1 MRRRALVGAVAM
13 LGVVALIGLFA
24 SLFLLFSSPIPA
36 YAQGTNSAPEF
47 LDDNGDAI
55 TETTRNVNENTAAYD
70 DIGPALTATD
80 ADEDRL
86 TYSIQNAHTSPFT
99 IVRSTG
105 QLQVGQPLDHETQ
118 ETYTV
123 IVQVTDSEDAD
134 GNFEI
139 PAVVDDTITVTITV
153 NDLEEPGKISLS
165 WTRPQPH
172 ANSAVTPTLTDPD
185 GSVSVQSWKWQKL
198 DNGWSDIPNVTSE
211 TYTPATG
218 DVNKHIRAVATYTD
232 RRASGKMAESET
244 AHVRPVPSTNSAPDF
259 QVNNSGGYSCP
270 QGDAAETC
278 VYARKSAAAGSE
290 IYYPRYVYNTD
301 NDQVQ
306 YSLSDTNTD
315 SGDAEL
321 FRIDALKGDLY
332 TTAAHIYDNPSN
344 ALPSNGKFR
353 ITITATDPSGLH
365 DSIKVAIAPSGG
377 GSPPVVVGPR
387 YITFPENGTWPL
399 ASYSATIKAHID
411 ANTNYSYI
419 GWIIAVEP
427 GGGDGDLFDI
437 DDDGNLTFTQP
448 PDYEDPADENG
459 DNRYSFSLQVYET
472 NPLNGQRPASSFF
485 SVTVVV
491 TDEKVEALEIDGPS
505 AVRYAENGTGPVG
518 TYSLLRAND
527 DVDDWVLSGAD
538 ADQFDIDDNTG
549 ELTFKR
555 SPDYETPTDVAEENT
570 YRVTIT
576 AYAGTESKTEFVF
589 VRVTNV
595 NEKPEF
601 DEGETTTRTVE
612 RDAGA
617 DDLIGDAVNATDPD
631 KNAELTYSLEA
642 TPAPP
647 FQIDEWTGQLSVSG
661 PIDQNQASYTMTV
674 FVTDGQNADGETD
687 TTADDRITVTVNV
700 AGGGNSAP
708 EFPSTETGAR
718 SIAEN
723 TTTVETVGAPVIAE
737 DDDTDDTLTYA
748 LGGTDAGTFT
758 IVDTSGQIKTK
769 AGQTYDFE
777 TKPSYSVTVT
787 ADDSNGGTADKA
799 VTITLNNV
807 DEDGTVTLSPTQPA
821 ARSPVTATLT
831 DPDGVT
837 GTTTWQWSKS
847 SDGSTGWT
855 DVNANS
861 RSYTPVDG
869 DVNYYLRA
877 TASYTDGH
885 GANKNAEAKTTAA
898 VQTGTNR
905 APTFDNGLTT
915 IREVAENT
923 EAGENAGD
931 PVEASDLDD
940 DTLTYSLT
948 GTYATSFT
956 VDNTGQIKVGAAT
969 TLDYEAVKDSYT
981 VIVRVHDNKDANGGP
996 DTTID
1001 ATIVVTIDVT
1011 DLDEA
1016 GTVTLSTYQPTA
1028 RAQVTATL
1036 TDPDGVV
1043 EGITIWQWAKADA
1056 QNGTYTDI
1064 GGQTSASY
1072 TPPDGDVGKFLKA
1085 TASYTDGHGPN
1096 NSEEA
1101 TTTSAVQSGTN
1112 RPPDFGATS
1121 TTRDVAEN
1129 TAADQPVG
1137 DVVEATDADN
1147 DPLTYSLS
1155 GADSSLFDI
1164 DTGTGQVKVKTG
1176 TTLDYEGTRK
1186 SYTVV
1191 VEVTDSKKADGSP
1204 NAAMDDSIAVT
1215 ITVTNVEEAGTVALS
1230 MTQPSVRTQLTA
1242 TLTDPDGGVTGE
1254 SWQWAK
1260 ADAQAGP
1267 YSDINGET
1275 SANYTPDNGD
1285 VNKVLKAKVSY
1296 TDDHGQNKR
1305 AEAVS
1310 DNAVQ
1315 AGANRPPTFS
1325 SGTVTRTVAEN
1336 SGADI
1341 DVGSPVTATDLD
1353 TGSTLIYTLEGTDHD
1368 SFHVLSDSGQI
1379 QTKQGVTYDYETK
1392 QTYSVT
1398 VKADDGNSGTATK
1411 AVTIN
1416 VTDAED
1422 AGTVTLSTS
1431 QPVARTQLTATLS
1444 DQDGPVT
1451 STTWVWERM
1460 LDPDDLT
1467 THPWAT
1473 ITGATT
1479 DSYTPIDGDVN
1490 YYLRAT
1496 ATYTDSHE
1504 PNKTAAAVSANA
1516 VQSGVNRAPAFSA
1529 ATATREFPENT
1540 GPGLKVDIPVG
1551 AADVD
1556 ANDVLEYTLEGTDKD
1571 FFEIV
1576 PTDGQIKTK
1585 EGVTYDHEDRGSYSV
1600 TVKVDDK
1607 SGGTD
1612 TIDVTINVTD
1622 VNEKPSFT
1630 VTESVAFSIAEN
1642 TSANTN

>member
-1 MRRRALVGAVAM
+1 M
-13 LGVVALIGLFA
+13 
-24 SLFLLFSSPIPA
+24 
-36 YAQGTNSAPEF
+36 
-47 LDDNGDAI
+47 
-55 TETTRNVNENTAAYD
+55 
-70 DIGPALTATD
+70 
-80 ADEDRL
+80 
-86 TYSIQNAHTSPFT
+86 
-99 IVRSTG
+99 
-105 QLQVGQPLDHETQ
+105 
-118 ETYTV
+118 
-123 IVQVTDSEDAD
+123 
-134 GNFEI
+134 
-139 PAVVDDTITVTITV
+139 
-153 NDLEEPGKISLS
+153 
-165 WTRPQPH
+165 
-172 ANSAVTPTLTDPD
+172 
-185 GSVSVQSWKWQKL
+185 
-198 DNGWSDIPNVTSE
+198 WS
-211 TYTPATG
+211 
-218 DVNKHIRAVATYTD
+218 R
-232 RRASGKMAESET
+232 
-244 AHVRPVPSTNSAPDF
+244 
-259 QVNNSGGYSCP
+259 
-270 QGDAAETC
+270 
-278 VYARKSAAAGSE
+278 
-290 IYYPRYVYNTD
+290 
-301 NDQVQ
+301 
-306 YSLSDTNTD
+306 
-315 SGDAEL
+315 DAEL
-321 FRIDALKGDLY
+321 NFVI
-332 TTAAHIYDNPSN
+332 NP
-344 ALPSNGKFR
+344 
-353 ITITATDPSGLH
+353 
-365 DSIKVAIAPSGG
+365 
-377 GSPPVVVGPR
+377 
-387 YITFPENGTWPL
+387 
-399 ASYSATIKAHID
+399 
-411 ANTNYSYI
+411 
-419 GWIIAVEP
+419 
-427 GGGDGDLFDI
+427 
-437 DDDGNLTFTQP
+437 
-448 PDYEDPADENG
+448 
-459 DNRYSFSLQVYET
+459 
-472 NPLNGQRPASSFF
+472 
-485 SVTVVV
+485 
-491 TDEKVEALEIDGPS
+491 KVE
-505 AVRYAENGTGPVG
+505 
-518 TYSLLRAND
+518 
-527 DVDDWVLSGAD
+527 
-538 ADQFDIDDNTG
+538 
-549 ELTFKR
+549 
-555 SPDYETPTDVAEENT
+555 
-570 YRVTIT
+570 
-576 AYAGTESKTEFVF
+576 
-589 VRVTNV
+589 
-595 NEKPEF
+595 
-601 DEGETTTRTVE
+601 
-612 RDAGA
+612 
-617 DDLIGDAVNATDPD
+617 ATDPD
-631 KNAELTYSLEA
+631 KNAGLTYSLEA

-647 FQIDEWTGQLSVSG
+647 FQIDRWTGQLSVSSA
-661 PIDQNQASYTMTV
+661 IDQDQASYTMTV
-674 FVTDGQNADGETD
+674 FVTDGQDADGNTD

-700 AGGGNSAP
+700 AGGGNNAP
-708 EFPSTETGAR
+708 AFPSTETGAR

-723 TTTVETVGAPVIAE
+723 TTTVENVGAPVIAE
-737 DDDTDDTLTYA
+737 DDDTDDTLTYT
-748 LGGTDAGTFT
+748 LGGTDAGFFT
-758 IVDTSGQIKTK
+758 IVDTSGQIQTKT
-769 AGQTYDFE
+769 GQNYDFE

-787 ADDSNGGTADKA
+787 ADDGNGGTADKS
-799 VTITLNNV
+799 VTISLTNL
-807 DEDGTVTLSPTQPA
+807 EEAGTVTLWPTQPA
-821 ARSPVTATLT
+821 ARAAINATLT
-831 DPDGVT
+831 DPDGNIS
-837 GTTTWQWSKS
+837 GISWQWAKS

-1043 EGITIWQWAKADA
+1043 EGTTIWQWAKADA

-1325 SGTVTRTVAEN
+1325 SGTVTLTVAEN

-1398 VKADDGNSGTATK
+1398 VKADDGNSGHCHQSRDHQRHRRGRRRYGYPFYVAT
-1411 AVTIN
+1411 
-1416 VTDAED
+1416 
-1422 AGTVTLSTS
+1422 
-1431 QPVARTQLTATLS
+1431 R
-1444 DQDGPVT
+1444 GPH
-1451 STTWVWERM
+1451 
-1460 LDPDDLT
+1460 T
-1467 THPWAT
+1467 THGHLERSGWPRHRHNL
-1473 ITGATT
+1473 GLGE
-1479 DSYTPIDGDVN
+1479 DVRSGRSDHPSVGHYHRGHDGF
-1490 YYLRAT
+1490 L
-1496 ATYTDSHE
+1496 H
-1504 PNKTAAAVSANA
+1504 
-1516 VQSGVNRAPAFSA
+1516 
-1529 ATATREFPENT
+1529 
-1540 GPGLKVDIPVG
+1540 
-1551 AADVD
+1551 
-1556 ANDVLEYTLEGTDKD
+1556 ND
-1571 FFEIV
+1571 
-1576 PTDGQIKTK
+1576 
-1585 EGVTYDHEDRGSYSV
+1585 
-1600 TVKVDDK
+1600 
-1607 SGGTD
+1607 
-1612 TIDVTINVTD
+1612 
-1622 VNEKPSFT
+1622 
-1630 VTESVAFSIAEN
+1630 
-1642 TSANTN
+1642 